1 MQHRNLGA
9 EVLQV
14 IFSVFL
20 GLVVVAFV
28 GIVVST
34 VYPEPASG
42 PDTPY
47 DENLWASWRLV
58 TAVWLLICATL
69 VMVAAMLIRFDRVPV
84 LGNGI
89 LLGGLFT
96 MIYAVGTALSAPNE
110 WPRLAVV
117 AAALVVTVGLGYWK
131 FALRRTRAVPAPAG
145 TVPEGAAGVVDAGLT
160 ARVDDLEARLD
171 GIRHALERG

>member
-1 MQHRNLGA
+1 MHHRNLGT

-34 VYPEPASG
+34 VYPEPATA
-42 PDTPY
+42 PDIPY
-47 DENLWASWRLV
+47 DESAHASWRLV
-58 TAVWLLICATL
+58 TGVWLLVCATL
-69 VMVAAMLIRFDRVPV
+69 VMVASMLIRFDRVPV
-84 LGNGI
+84 IGNGI

-96 MIYAVGTALSAPNE
+96 MIYAVGVALSAPNE

-117 AAALVVTVGLGYWK
+117 AVALVVTVGLGYWK
-131 FALRRTRAVPAPAG
+131 FAARRTRAVPEPAAAPG
-145 TVPEGAAGVVDAGLT
+145 TVDAGLT

-171 GIRHALERG
+171 GIRHALDRG

>member
-1 MQHRNLGA
+1 MQHRNLGT
-9 EVLQV
+9 EVLQM

-34 VYPEPASG
+34 VHPEPLSG
-42 PDTPY
+42 PDMPY
-47 DENLWASWRLV
+47 NESAWKSWRLV
-58 TAVWLLICATL
+58 TAVWLLACATL
-69 VMVAAMLIRFDRVPV
+69 VMVASMVIRVDRVPV
-84 LGNGI
+84 IGNGV

-117 AAALVVTVGLGYWK
+117 AVALAVTVGLGSWR
-131 FALRRTRAVPAPAG
+131 FATRRATTPVALADATIGSGPADAV
-145 TVPEGAAGVVDAGLT
+145 LT
-160 ARVDDLEARLD
+160 ARVDAVEKTLD
-171 GIRHALERG
+171 GLRRVLND

>member
-34 VYPEPASG
+34 VYPEPVPG
-42 PDTPY
+42 PGNPY
-47 DENLWASWRLV
+47 DERAWASWRLV
-58 TAVWLLICATL
+58 TGVWLLICATL
-69 VMVAAMLIRFDRVPV
+69 VMVASMLIRFDRVPV
-84 LGNGI
+84 IGNGV

-96 MIYAVGTALSAPNE
+96 MIYAVGMALSAPNE

-117 AAALVVTVGLGYWK
+117 AVALVVTVGLGYWK
-131 FALRRTRAVPAPAG
+131 FATRRTSPRPPI
-145 TVPEGAAGVVDAGLT
+145 PDEAAGVGPADALLT
-160 ARVDDLEARLD
+160 ARLDAVERTLD
-171 GIRHALERG
+171 GLRRVLTD